1 MLDIAR
7 DINSLSNFK
16 RNTTEF
22 MQQLKTTGAPIVL
35 TVNGVSEIV
44 VQSAEAYQELLDRIE
59 YLETVQGIRIG
70 LNEKARRE
78 GKPALEALEDLR
90 LKLNIPARNE

>member
-16 RNTTEF
+16 RNTPEF

-44 VQSAEAYQELLDRIE
+44 VQSVDAYQKLLDRIE
-59 YLETVQGIRIG
+59 YLETVEG
-70 LNEKARRE
+70 LRKGLEEKARGE
-78 GKPALEALEDLR
+78 GRPALEALSKLR
-90 LKLNIPARNE
+90 SELNIPQG

>member
-16 RNTTEF
+16 RNTAEF
-22 MQQLKTTGAPIVL
+22 MQQLKQTGAPIVL

-44 VQSAEAYQELLDRIE
+44 VQNVEAYQKLLDQIE
-59 YLETVQGIRIG
+59 YLETVEG
-70 LNEKARRE
+70 LRKGLDEKNRGE
-78 GKPALEALEDLR
+78 GKPALEALEALR
-90 LKLNIPARNE
+90 SQFNLPSPGE

>member
-16 RNTTEF
+16 RNTAEF
-22 MQQLKTTGAPIVL
+22 MQQLKQTGAPIVL

-44 VQSAEAYQELLDRIE
+44 VQNIEAYQKLLDQIE
-59 YLETVQGIRIG
+59 YLESVEG
-70 LNEKARRE
+70 LRKGLDEKNRGE
-78 GKPALEALEDLR
+78 GKPALEALEALR
-90 LKLNIPARNE
+90 SQLNLPSLGE

>member
-16 RNTTEF
+16 RNTPEF
-22 MQQLKTTGAPIVL
+22 MQQLKQTGAPIVL

-44 VQSAEAYQELLDRIE
+44 VQSVEAYQKLLDRID
-59 YLETVQGIRIG
+59 YLETVEGIRKG
-70 LNEKARRE
+70 LDEKTKGE
-78 GKPALEALEDLR
+78 GKPALEALESLR
-90 LKLNIPARNE
+90 AELKIPRDE

>member
-16 RNTTEF
+16 RNTAEF
-22 MQQLKTTGAPIVL
+22 MQQLKQTGAPIVL

-44 VQSAEAYQELLDRIE
+44 VQSVEAYQKLLDRIE
-59 YLETVQGIRIG
+59 HLETLEGIRKG
-70 LNEKARRE
+70 LDEKARGE
-78 GKPALEALEDLR
+78 GKPALEALEELR
-90 LKLNIPARNE
+90 SELNIPRGE